1 MVNNRT
7 PRSKNY
13 KKTKHKKTKHKKTKH
28 RKNIRKLRD
37 YNFTK
42 RLQIGC
48 SNKRDKVM
56 MGGGVNPISQPLDN
70 LNYSTYGSA
79 TNAYNTLFGYS
90 PQPSSN
96 MSEQPYLS

>member
-7 PRSKNY
+7 TRSKNY
-13 KKTKHKKTKHKKTKH
+13 RKTKHKKTKH

-70 LNYSTYGSA
+70 LNYSIYGGA

-96 MSEQPYLS
+96 MSEQPYLL